1 MTALSRLEKL
11 EEKLKPEKKKVYF
24 MGWAG
29 CQFKHSNGLTRWDGE
44 SKEQYFK
51 RVTENDPN
59 RMIHWFD

>member
-29 CQFKHSNGLTRWDGE
+29 CEYKQSNGLTMMEGE
-44 SKEQYFK
+44 SKKDFCN
-51 RVTENDPN
+51 RVYQTTKKQFL
-59 RMIHWFD
+59 WFD

>member
-29 CQFKHSNGLTRWDGE
+29 CTWSESEGLTRQEGE
-44 SKEQYFK
+44 SIDAFCNRVYQTTNKQYL
-51 RVTENDPN
+51 
-59 RMIHWFD
+59 WFE

>member
-29 CQFKHSNGLTRWDGE
+29 CEYKQSNGLTRLEGE
-44 SKEQYFK
+44 SKKDFCN
-51 RVTENDPN
+51 RVYKATKKQFL
-59 RMIHWFD
+59 WFD